1 MISQV
6 NSAAMRGAINAN
18 LNEQKETKKS
28 AETPNA
34 KLSENNRVE
43 QLKASINS
51 GEYKI
56 DLDVLSQKVAQEL
69 L

>member
-6 NSAAMRGAINAN
+6 NSAAMRSVMNNN
-18 LNEQKETKKS
+18 LSEPKEAKQS
-28 AETPNA
+28 ATTPNA
-34 KLSENNRVE
+34 KLTNDNKIE
-43 QLKASINS
+43 QLKESINS

-56 DLDVLSQKVAQEL
+56 DLQALSQKMAQEL

>member
-6 NSAAMRGAINAN
+6 NSAAMRSVMNNN
-18 LNEQKETKKS
+18 LSEPKESKQS
-28 AETPNA
+28 ATVANA
-34 KLSENNRVE
+34 KLTNDNKIE
-43 QLKASINS
+43 QLKESINS

-56 DLDVLSQKVAQEL
+56 DLEALAQKMAQEL

>member
-6 NSAAMRGAINAN
+6 NSAAMRGVMNNN
-18 LNEQKETKKS
+18 LSEPKEAKQS
-28 AETPNA
+28 ATMPNA
-34 KLSENNRVE
+34 KLTNDNKIE
-43 QLKASINS
+43 QLKESINS

-56 DLDVLSQKVAQEL
+56 DLQALSQKMAQEL

>member
-6 NSAAMRGAINAN
+6 NSAMRGAINAN
-18 LNEQKETKKS
+18 LSEQKEIKKS

-34 KLSENNRVE
+34 KLNENNKVE

-56 DLDVLSQKVAQEL
+56 DLDALSQKVAQEL

>member
-6 NSAAMRGAINAN
+6 NSAAIRSAYNNN
-18 LNEQKETKKS
+18 LGEPKEAKPSTNS
-28 AETPNA
+28 ANA
-34 KLSENNRVE
+34 KLTGTNKIE
-43 QLKASINS
+43 QLKESINA

-56 DLDVLSQKVAQEL
+56 DLTALSEKMAQEL

>member
-6 NSAAMRGAINAN
+6 NSAMRGAINAN
-18 LNEQKETKKS
+18 LSEQKETKKS